1 MSKRAIRNALLF
13 TSLALTPALAGAGCP
28 KAFGNQTPTG
38 AWYANE
44 ESGVTVMTLDSKGA
58 LMLSV
63 EIYDRSP
70 LIDEMKLEISATCT
84 KPENGAVYE
93 DRSFELECKNAR
105 IERASEGL
113 GALFNLLVAV
123 EDIASLIGGASDKDG
138 TLTLRIK
145 PEGDKLRFY
154 NTDDETGKVT
164 ETVMDAIS
172 KKRAEDYMTR
182 FRENTVKIHQPT
194 DRSERERDL
203 P

>member
-1 MSKRAIRNALLF
+1 
-13 TSLALTPALAGAGCP
+13 
-28 KAFGNQTPTG
+28 
-38 AWYANE
+38 
-44 ESGVTVMTLDSKGA
+44 
-58 LMLSV
+58 
-63 EIYDRSP
+63 
-70 LIDEMKLEISATCT
+70 MKLEISATCT

-194 DRSERERDL
+194 DRPERERDL